1 MRTTASFPE
10 NAPPSNLTNR
20 ASSPVAPLQIQLDR
34 ASWDDLA
41 KERMAIMW
49 ADAGIQETMAKS
61 LAMSDTVRRFG
72 PRPAGGSK

>member
-1 MRTTASFPE
+1 MRTTAAFSE
-10 NAPPSNLTNR
+10 STPPSNLTDR
-20 ASSPVAPLQIQLDR
+20 ASSPTAPLQIPLDR